1 MVFPCSAFPLFLIYW
16 TKWLSA
22 TQICLLFSGRF
33 LPMDFCLVNN
43 IFLRSARLA
52 RRTAQP
58 LSKWFLAVFMVYAL
72 TACGNERIFSAL
84 PDETGEFYSSGE
96 FSSGGFSSTGSN
108 DSGENLKLQAD
119 FETFCTDLFKKKM
132 EASSTLD
139 LHYTLLH
146 PENYGI
152 DAGGAALGT
161 YKLSELM
168 KNNHELHDLKE
179 KLSEFDPDSLSTDQ
193 KILYDSLAAMI
204 DTGLMAEG
212 LELYEQPLAPT
223 IGIQAQ
229 LPILLAEYSFHSL
242 QDVEDYL
249 ALLSQLD
256 AYYGD
261 ILFFEEQKAD
271 AGLGPSDASI
281 DRIIESC
288 RSYLIDPENNFLTET
303 FDLRLDVLSADISL
317 SEQQK
322 SDLRSRHLAAV
333 RDSFLPA
340 YRRLIDGLTALKGR
354 GINEGGLAG
363 LRYGKRYYEY
373 LLKSG
378 PGLSYHN
385 IEELRSALSAR
396 MEKDLETISS
406 LSKKAKTDVSFRLTD
421 PAEILTDLQTQMEA
435 DFPALPDSCRHYGIR
450 YVPAQLE
457 DTLSPA
463 FYLTAPLDDP
473 AQNVIYINNGSTS
486 AADELYPT
494 LAHEGFPGHL
504 FQTVY
509 FREHTKNPLA
519 SLLTCSGANE
529 GWATYVEHLS
539 YFYDN
544 GLSKEDSAYQSAM
557 RSFSLCFHSLL
568 DIGINY
574 DGWSKD
580 QAAAFVRT
588 CFDAD
593 NALVS
598 ELWQTMIDN
607 PANYLEYAG
616 GFVEIMEMREEAEK
630 MLGSR
635 FSAKEFHRFLL
646 DLGPVPFSVTRKYFK
661 TWLDYTNALP

>member
-1 MVFPCSAFPLFLIYW
+1 MDLYLLNNFFLQSARPIRG
-16 TKWLSA
+16 A
-22 TQICLLFSGRF
+22 VDRF
-33 LPMDFCLVNN
+33 LRLSQTVFWAFLV
-43 IFLRSARLA
+43 IF
-52 RRTAQP
+52 T
-58 LSKWFLAVFMVYAL
+58 L
-72 TACGNERIFSAL
+72 TACGNERIFSAI
-84 PDETGEFYSSGE
+84 PTETGEFYSTGDL
-96 FSSGGFSSTGSN
+96 SSGGSSSAGSGS
-108 DSGENLKLQAD
+108 SGENLKLQAD
-119 FETFCTDLFKKKM
+119 FETFCTDLFKKEM
-132 EASSTLD
+132 ETSSTLD

-152 DAGGAALGT
+152 DTGDAALGT

-168 KNNHELHDLKE
+168 KNNHALHDLKE
-179 KLSEFDPDSLSTDQ
+179 KLSEFAPDSLSSDQ
-193 KILYDSLAAMI
+193 QILYDALSAI
-204 DTGLMAEG
+204 TDTGLMAEG
-212 LELYEQPLAPT
+212 LELYAQPLAPT

-229 LPILLAEYSFHSL
+229 LPILLSEYSFHSL
-242 QDVEDYL
+242 QDVKDYL

-256 AYYGD
+256 SYYGD
-261 ILFFEEQKAD
+261 ILFFEEQKAA

-288 RSYLIDPENNFLTET
+288 RSYLIDPENNFLTDTFET
-303 FDLRLDVLSADISL
+303 RLESLESSISL

-322 SDLRSRHLAAV
+322 SDLYSRHL
-333 RDSFLPA
+333 DIIKNSFLPA
-340 YRRLIDGLTALKGR
+340 YHHLIDGLSALKGR

-363 LRYGKRYYEY
+363 FRDGKRYYEY

-378 PGLSYHN
+378 PGLSYN
-385 IEELRSALSAR
+385 IEELKTALSAR
-396 MEKDLETISS
+396 MQRDLETISS
-406 LSKKAKTDVSFRLTD
+406 VSKKSGTDVSFRLTD
-421 PAEILTDLQTQMEA
+421 PSAILTDLQLQMEA

-486 AADELYPT
+486 AGDELYPT

-504 FQTVY
+504 YQTVY
-509 FREHTKNPLA
+509 FREHTGNPLA

-529 GWATYVEHLS
+529 GWATYVENLS

-544 GLSKEDSAYQSAM
+544 GLSADESTYQAAM

-580 QAAAFVRT
+580 QAAAFIRT

-593 NALVS
+593 DALVE

-607 PANYLEYAG
+607 PTNYLEYAG
-616 GFVEIMEMREEAEK
+616 GYVEIMEMREEAEK
-630 MLGSR
+630 TLGNR

-661 TWLDYTNALP
+661 IWLNHA

>member
-1 MVFPCSAFPLFLIYW
+1 MCLLIFYRCEVLILSEQHILNQMAVSNIWRPADTMALRLFRAALLSLFLTIFI
-16 TKWLSA
+16 SA
-22 TQICLLFSGRF
+22 CQH
-33 LPMDFCLVNN
+33 
-43 IFLRSARLA
+43 
-52 RRTAQP
+52 
-58 LSKWFLAVFMVYAL
+58 
-72 TACGNERIFSAL
+72 ERICSPFPA
-84 PDETGEFYSSGE
+84 ETGEFYFSGNNA
-96 FSSGGFSSTGSN
+96 SANSG
-108 DSGENLKLQAD
+108 DSAKNLKVPED
-119 FETFCTDLFKKKM
+119 FESFCTYLFQKEM
-132 EASSTLD
+132 ETSSTLD

-146 PENYGI
+146 PEDYGI
-152 DAGGAALGT
+152 DNEDVSLGT
-161 YKLSELM
+161 YRLSELIR
-168 KNNHELHDLKE
+168 NRHELRDLK
-179 KLSEFDPDSLSTDQ
+179 KRLTGFDSNVLLADQ
-193 KILYDSLAAMI
+193 KILYDSLSEMI
-204 DTGLMAEG
+204 ETGLMAEG

-249 ALLSQLD
+249 TLLSQLD
-256 AYYGD
+256 AYYGE
-261 ILFFEEQKAD
+261 IIAFEGQKAA

-288 RSYLIDPENNFLTET
+288 RSYLVDPENNFLTET
-303 FDLRLDVLSADISL
+303 FEVRLNSLESDVSI

-322 SDLRSRHLAAV
+322 SDFRSRHLDAIKN
-333 RDSFLPA
+333 SFLPA
-340 YRRLIDGLTALKGR
+340 YHHLIDGLSALKGR

-363 LRYGKRYYEY
+363 FRNGKRYYEY

-378 PGLSYHN
+378 PGLSYN
-385 IEELRSALSAR
+385 IEELKAALATQ
-396 MEKDLETISS
+396 MQKDLETISS
-406 LSKKAKTDVSFRLTD
+406 LSKNMNSDISFRLTKPD
-421 PAEILTDLQTQMEA
+421 EILTDLRTQMET
-435 DFPALPDSCRHYGIR
+435 DFPALPESARHCEIR
-450 YVPAQLE
+450 YVPVQLE

-486 AADELYPT
+486 ASDELYPT

-504 FQTVY
+504 YQTVY
-509 FREHTKNPLA
+509 FREHAKNPLA

-529 GWATYVEHLS
+529 GWATYVENLS

-544 GLSKEDSAYQSAM
+544 GLSKEDSAYQAAM

-580 QAAAFVRT
+580 QAAAFIRT

-593 NALVS
+593 DALVE

-607 PANYLEYAG
+607 PTNYLEYAG
-616 GFVEIMEMREEAEK
+616 GYVEILEMRKEAEK
-630 MLGSR
+630 TLGNR
-635 FSAKEFHRFLL
+635 FSAKEFHKFLL

-661 TWLDYTNALP
+661 IWLKQA

>member
-1 MVFPCSAFPLFLIYW
+1 MVFPCSACSLFLIYW

-33 LPMDFCLVNN
+33 LPMNFCLVNN

-58 LSKWFLAVFMVYAL
+58 LSKWFLAVLMVCAL

-84 PDETGEFYSSGE
+84 PNETGEFYSSGE
-96 FSSGGFSSTGSN
+96 FSSGGFSSTGSSG
-108 DSGENLKLQAD
+108 SGENLKLQAD
-119 FETFCTDLFKKKM
+119 FETFCTDLFKKEM

-152 DAGGAALGT
+152 DTGDAALGT
-161 YKLSELM
+161 YKFSELM

-193 KILYDSLAAMI
+193 TVLYDSLAAMI

-212 LELYEQPLAPT
+212 FELYTQPLAPT

-229 LPILLAEYSFHSL
+229 LPILLSEYSFHSL

-249 ALLSQLD
+249 TLLSQLD
-256 AYYGD
+256 SYYGD
-261 ILFFEEQKAD
+261 ILFFEEQKAA

-288 RSYLIDPENNFLTET
+288 RSYLIDPESNFLTDTFET
-303 FDLRLDVLSADISL
+303 RLESLGSGISL

-322 SDLRSRHLAAV
+322 SDLCSRHLDIIKNA
-333 RDSFLPA
+333 FLPA
-340 YRRLIDGLTALKGR
+340 YRHLIDGLSALKGR

-363 LRYGKRYYEY
+363 FRDGKRYYEY

-378 PGLSYHN
+378 PGLSYN
-385 IEELRSALSAR
+385 IEELKTALSAK
-396 MEKDLETISS
+396 MQKDLETISS
-406 LSKKAKTDVSFRLTD
+406 VSKKAGNNGSFRLTD
-421 PAEILTDLQTQMEA
+421 PSEILSDLQLQMEA
-435 DFPALPDSCRHYGIR
+435 DFPALSEACRHYEIR

-473 AQNVIYINNGSTS
+473 TQNVIYINNGSTS
-486 AADELYPT
+486 AGDELYPT

-504 FQTVY
+504 YQTVY
-509 FREHTKNPLA
+509 FREHTGNPLA
-519 SLLTCSGANE
+519 SLLICSGANE

-544 GLSKEDSAYQSAM
+544 GLSKEDSAYQSTM

-580 QAAAFVRT
+580 QAAAFIRT

-593 NALVS
+593 DALVE

-630 MLGSR
+630 TLGNR

-661 TWLDYTNALP
+661 TWLDRA